1 MAHLVFVD
9 STATGLA
16 AFATA
21 RRLGDRVTFVRPRD
35 LLFGELLGLSAA
47 KLEAAL
53 HHVDRVI
60 EIDALSARTLLD
72 ALAPVHA
79 EEPIDAL
86 ITVSELAVLPVADAA
101 AELGVRANDPDALR
115 TAVYKDRC
123 RAHLDA
129 HGLRSARH
137 ARVTGREAAVEAAEE
152 IGYPV
157 VLKACRSAAKQ
168 LSDLCADEAELHAFF
183 DAEADKRA
191 AMEPAFR
198 RFLGDGFLVEERLSG
213 PLYSAE
219 VALADGALLPLV
231 LTERTRASHDE
242 LVEIGSFMPA
252 DLSAADT
259 RAAFEYV
266 ERVLASLGLGVGLFH
281 VEIIMTPDGPALVE
295 INPRIM
301 GGTLPQ
307 MYGYVADLDPFEVL
321 IAVHA
326 GRPLDPDRLR
336 PRRAAGSLAV
346 GALAEGVA
354 PPDADRRVRELMA
367 RYELFEAGLAVQPG
381 QRLFRFADNLTAFG
395 RLGFAAP
402 DADTAKA
409 TGRRFIAELEA
420 ALGCPMATY

>member
-16 AFATA
+16 AFETA
-21 RRLGDRVTFVRPRD
+21 QRLGDRVTFVRPRD
-35 LLFGELLGLSAA
+35 LLFGELLGMSEA
-47 KLEAAL
+47 KLQAAL
-53 HHVDRVI
+53 AHVDQVI
-60 EIDALSARTLLD
+60 EVDSLSPGALVD
-72 ALAPVHA
+72 ALAPLNTVD
-79 EEPIDAL
+79 PIDAL
-86 ITVSELAVLPVADAA
+86 ITVSEVAVLPVADAA
-101 AELGVRANDPDALR
+101 AELGVRCSDPAALR

-137 ARVTGREAAVEAAEE
+137 ARVTGPEEAAAAARG

-168 LSDLCADEAELHAFF
+168 LSRLCTDEADLRAFF
-183 DAEADKRA
+183 AAEAETRA
-191 AMEPAFR
+191 AMNPAFR
-198 RFLGDGFLVEERLSG
+198 RFLGEGFLVEERLAG
-213 PLYSAE
+213 TLYSAE
-219 VALADGALLPLV
+219 VAMADGQFLPLV

-259 RAAFEYV
+259 RAAFDYV
-266 ERVLASLGLGVGLFH
+266 ERVLTSLGLEVGLFH
-281 VEIIMTPDGPALVE
+281 VEIIMTADGPALVE
-295 INPRIM
+295 INPRTM

-307 MYGYVADLDPFEVL
+307 MYGYVADIDPFEVL
-321 IAVHA
+321 IAVHT
-326 GRPLDPDRLR
+326 GRPLDPARLR

-346 GALAEGVA
+346 GAREERTA
-354 PPDADRRVRELMA
+354 PSDADRRVREVMA
-367 RYELFEAGLAVQPG
+367 RYELFVAGLEVAPG
-381 QRLFRFADNLTAFG
+381 QRLPGFIDNMTALG

-402 DADTAKA
+402 DPDTAKA